1 MTPVL
6 TAVPN
11 NSLPASA
18 SEGQTPENKDAAP
31 KYTTAE
37 REAIRGYTAALSRGR
52 YFLLF
57 NAASPFPRLISGDN
71 TEPLPLS
78 FLSAD
83 FRDYCRESGHQ
94 LPAKPP
100 ADAYFATAMRSV
112 TGTAF
117 LPNGSDLIRARHSR
131 HCYVNTYRSFEP
143 QHPAIQLSNLF
154 HEFVACLFPVTT
166 ERHTFLQYCGHMIQR
181 PEERPSWHPML
192 LSETGTGKGFLYNDI
207 LRPLLCNQTFLAK
220 RYGEILGKFSPVMED
235 SLLVLLDDCKSR
247 REDTQTALK
256 SLMTE
261 EMVLLEKKG
270 LQAGMVPTYARFF
283 LASNEQV
290 PLDLDDTE
298 RRWWVPKRLG
308 YSNGLEAKA
317 GRDDRQALI
326 KHLSA
331 WLKTDGALEAVHTY
345 LATYSLEGFD
355 SKNCPMTTTLQE
367 QIDRS
372 ETEEQACAREFLEDH
387 SLKVVKS
394 SEMREAIKLA
404 GMRNPS
410 NNALP
415 LLFAHGGYQQDT
427 LTPTGK
433 NPTRWWFPVT
443 MEKAEATAI
452 LNAEQLKPA
461 F

>member
-1 MTPVL
+1 MNKLKLVT
-6 TAVPN
+6 TDA
-11 NSLPASA
+11 PAA
-18 SEGQTPENKDAAP
+18 NPDNTPE
-31 KYTTAE
+31 YTPAE
-37 REAIRGYTAALSRGR
+37 REAIDAYIGALDSGR
-52 YFLLF
+52 YFVLF
-57 NAASPFPRLISGDN
+57 DASSPFGRLISGDN
-71 TEPLPLS
+71 TQPVPMS

-83 FRDYCRESGHQ
+83 FRDFCRESGRK

-100 ADAYFATAMRSV
+100 ADAYFAASMQSV

-117 LPNGSDLIRARHSR
+117 YPNGPDLIRATRSR
-131 HCYVNTYRSFEP
+131 HRYVNTYRRFER
-143 QHPAIQLSNLF
+143 QHPAILLSDLF
-154 HEFVACLFPVTT
+154 HEFMECLFPDPV
-166 ERHTFLQYCGHMIQR
+166 ERHTFLQYCAHMIQR
-181 PEERPSWHPML
+181 PQERPSWHPML

-220 RYGEILGKFSPVMED
+220 RYGEILGKFSPVMEG

-308 YSNGLEAKA
+308 YSHGLTGKA

-326 KHLSA
+326 KSLYE
-331 WLKTDGALEAVHTY
+331 WLKKDGALEAVHAY
-345 LATYSLEGFD
+345 LATYSLDGFD
-355 SKNCPMTTTLQE
+355 AKNCPMTTTLQD
-367 QIDRS
+367 QINKS
-372 ETEEQACAREFLEDH
+372 ETEEQACAREFLEAH
-387 SLKVVKS
+387 PLRVVKS
-394 SEMREAIKLA
+394 PELREAIKSA

-415 LLFAHGGYQQDT
+415 VLFAHAGYQQDT
-427 LTPTGK
+427 LTPKGEK
-433 NPTRWWFPVT
+433 PTRWWFPVEMT
-443 MEKAEATAI
+443 KSEATAI
-452 LNAEQLKPA
+452 LDADAEAQQGKPP